1 MGMNTFKPGFIR
13 VLFILPAILTYS
25 LLFGVPA
32 VLYSHN
38 MLNLKTVV
46 AQVEVPASAGWVD
59 TGLDVKEG
67 EVFEFL
73 ASGTISCQ
81 TGNPIASC
89 GPEGL
94 DLQTVQQPM
103 PDKNLGALVGK
114 VVKIV
119 SVTRDPETGEEIREE
134 MVKFFYI
141 GEKAIVEMPMEGRL
155 FLGVNDNVYGDNDG
169 KFLVRINKNEKN
181 S

>member
-1 MGMNTFKPGFIR
+1 MRTFSSGFTK
-13 VLFILPAILTYS
+13 VLVILPAILTGYGFS
-25 LLFGVPA
+25 GFPFLSF
-32 VLYSHN
+32 SQE
-38 MLNLKTVV
+38 MLNQKVITR
-46 AQVEVPASAGWVD
+46 QIEVLASAGWVD
-59 TGLDVKEG
+59 TGLEVKEG

-81 TGNPIASC
+81 TGNPIANC

-94 DLQTVQQPM
+94 DLQTVQQPI

-119 SVTRDPETGEEIREE
+119 SVTKDPETGEEIKEE

-141 GEKAIVEMPMEGRL
+141 GEKATVAMPMEGRL
-155 FLGVNDNVYGDNDG
+155 YLGVNDNVYGDNDG
-169 KFLVRINKNEKN
+169 KFLVRINRKEKDF
-181 S
+181 